1 MDSVSRLV
9 ATEKR
14 KRESLEP
21 GKLLVHKGI
30 WEHVNRDFALQVTIV
45 SPDPGTASGKIAGTQ
60 GDMEKADMVD
70 GALTQRDGI
79 LPLSAHQCPIQY
91 FPAQLL

>member
-1 MDSVSRLV
+1 MAD
-9 ATEKR
+9 
-14 KRESLEP
+14 
-21 GKLLVHKGI
+21 H
-30 WEHVNRDFALQVTIV
+30 FALQVTIV

-70 GALTQRDGI
+70 GALAQRDGI
-79 LPLSAHQCPIQY
+79 LPLSAPQCPIHY